1 MLVEALFLAF
11 YLSNACANSFRTI
24 KGSNR
29 GTADHDRRK
38 RQLENAVCASCFGC
52 GYLDK
57 GLSVEK
63 WRATRKRNFMFAP
76 SVLQNTP
83 VRSGCGV
90 LCCHAG
96 SGSDAGNPYLLNCRI
111 SQCCPARVSIS
122 GRAIRL
128 LSDILI
134 RLPAVNQGT
143 VRGENDHDLSIRRNF
158 LESRA
163 ISYAG
168 KKNSNSAKE
177 FAGTTT

>member
-1 MLVEALFLAF
+1 MIGASVDLKMLSALLVLAVDTWTKV
-11 YLSNACANSFRTI
+11 YLSRNGAPRGNAILCLHHLSYRI
-24 KGSNR
+24 
-29 GTADHDRRK
+29 RRFVP
-38 RQLENAVCASCFGC
+38 AAAS
-52 GYLDK
+52 YA
-57 GLSVEK
+57 
-63 WRATRKRNFMFAP
+63 ATQVPEVTLAILI
-76 SVLQNTP
+76 SW
-83 VRSGCGV
+83 
-90 LCCHAG
+90 
-96 SGSDAGNPYLLNCRI
+96 NCRI
-111 SQCCPARVSIS
+111 SQCCPAQVSIS